1 MFITWVT
8 VASLAEESMYFV
20 FIWALILYLPHI
32 SLRATAYGR
41 SMYMHGA
48 GVALGGTVDREM
60 FSGFSPTFS
69 ENSELMEC

>member
-1 MFITWVT
+1 
-8 VASLAEESMYFV
+8 
-20 FIWALILYLPHI
+20 
-32 SLRATAYGR
+32 
-41 SMYMHGA
+41 MYMQGA